1 MKHKLKER
9 LKNNR
14 LIRSTKERIKN
25 NIIIKK
31 TSENRYFALLLII
44 LILLISYSYFFKGFI
59 YNLVNSDVEGII
71 KLINSF
77 GNLSVFVF
85 VLIIIIEVV
94 LAPIPGMFLNIA
106 GGITFGPFL
115 GAVLSI
121 IGNIIGASICFFL
134 AKYLAGDYIE
144 RLIDEKRLK
153 TFQKYTNRY
162 GYFVL
167 FVLRL
172 NPVTSSDIFSYLAG
186 LIKMK
191 YKYFIIST
199 TLGLIPMMFALSYFG
214 DYFIKN
220 SPLFI
225 LSFLILTMLYLS
237 VFFYSIYRIGKE
249 KVKNK
254 IKKFNNKN

>member
-1 MKHKLKER
+1 MKHKLRER
-9 LKNNR
+9 LRNNK
-14 LIRSTKERIKN
+14 LIRSTKERIEN
-25 NIIIKK
+25 NIIVKK

-71 KLINSF
+71 NLINSF
-77 GNLSVFVF
+77 GNLSIFVF

-115 GAVLSI
+115 GALLSI

-134 AKYLAGDYIE
+134 AKYFGGNYIE
-144 RLIDEKRLK
+144 KLIDEKKLK
-153 TFQKYTNRY
+153 TFQKYTEKY

-172 NPVTSSDIFSYLAG
+172 NPITSSDIFSYIGG

-199 TLGLIPMMFALSYFG
+199 TLGLIPMMFAFSYFG
-214 DYFIKN
+214 NIFIKDN
-220 SPLFI
+220 PLFT
-225 LSFLILTMLYLS
+225 LFFLILTVLYLL
-237 VFFYSIYRIGKE
+237 VFFYGIYKIGKE
-249 KVKNK
+249 RVKNK
-254 IKKFNNKN
+254 LKVLNNKR